1 MFVKGTLSTLKYT
14 LFKLIKTYFSILSP
28 LKSAPV
34 VNNILKM
41 LLQNLNVCIL
51 YVEKHLKVL
60 QDIIT
65 KLRCIIKS

>member
-51 YVEKHLKVL
+51 YMKKHLKVL

>member
-34 VNNILKM
+34 VNNILTK